1 MKEPCF
7 FCGVDGGGTRT
18 TVLCRTP
25 EGLEISRREFGP
37 FNLNSI
43 GEESFR
49 AILGEILAYIN
60 DLGTCLGLCIGAS
73 GITNGN
79 VNRLADGVLEGKGIP
94 YKLLGDFEIAHTGA
108 LGGKEGIVL
117 IAGTGSVCYGK
128 SGDGR
133 RAMGGGWGHLI
144 GDRGSGYG
152 LGRDALMAIARF
164 FDGYGRKTVLTDM
177 LYDDFG
183 LESPEEIVSY
193 VYSNDKSAVAALS
206 PLVDR
211 ACLQGDAVARRIVH
225 GNSEALAEIVL
236 AVARRL
242 HLETADVAM
251 MGGLLENN
259 TCLKAEFKHI
269 LGTRNP
275 GLKCTAALYSAAE
288 GAVMEAMRLGG
299 I

>member
-25 EGLEISRREFGP
+25 EGQEISRREFGP

-60 DLGTCLGLCIGAS
+60 DLGTCRGMCIGAS

-79 VNRLADGVLEGKGIP
+79 VRRLADGILAGNGIP

-193 VYSNDKSAVAALS
+193 VYSNDKSAIASLS

-211 ACLQGDAVARRIVH
+211 ACRQGDVVASAIVES
-225 GNSEALAEIVL
+225 NARELVDIVI
-236 AVARRL
+236 AASQRL
-242 HLETADVAM
+242 GFESCDVALL
-251 MGGLLENN
+251 GGLMEHS
-259 TCLKAEFKHI
+259 TCLKETFI
-269 LGTRNP
+269 RL
-275 GLKCTAALYSAAE
+275 LKEKAPDLSCVASLHDAAE
-288 GAVMEAMRLGG
+288 GAVMEAEKLLAR
-299 I
+299 